1 MMTRDLQ
8 ILAGAACLIA
18 GFWLLH
24 QAFDAR
30 GVARPFWL
38 HFVPGL

>member
-1 MMTRDLQ
+1 MSRDLQ
-8 ILAGAACLIA
+8 ILAGIAAIVV

-24 QAFDAR
+24 QAFDAQGR
-30 GVARPFWL
+30 NRPFWL